1 MLNEDNLISTLEQS
15 LRQFQLAEQRLQE
28 RLRKIEDEATD
39 LKVEIEALQNSAEKT
54 EEALESLFS
63 TMRSGSKSWKTH
75 KKAAPEDETEPPK
88 KSRYEE
94 ESDYQKNPPRY
105 DENDYPK
112 KSRYQD
118 DDDYEMPRRYSRPNV
133 SNQPPPDNYRKNP
146 VAYMNN
152 SKNVAPINRHFEM
165 KSNRFSDRTITQA
178 CTLLLREA
186 PKPLHVNELF
196 HLLVEGGF
204 NFTGN
209 NPTISIAVS
218 LNRNRRFHK
227 VAPGTFDLVMRET
240 SSKAAS

>member
-15 LRQFQLAEQRLQE
+15 LRQFQIAEQRLQE
-28 RLRKIEDEATD
+28 RLRKIEDEARD

-75 KKAAPEDETEPPK
+75 KKATPEEDN
-88 KSRYEE
+88 
-94 ESDYQKNPPRY
+94 DFQKNQPRY

-112 KSRYQD
+112 KPRYE
-118 DDDYEMPRRYSRPNV
+118 DDDYDEMPRRYSRPNV
-133 SNQPPPDNYRKNP
+133 NNQSPPDNYRNNP
-146 VAYMNN
+146 VSYMNN
-152 SKNVAPINRHFEM
+152 NPKNVAPINRNFEM

-218 LNRNRRFHK
+218 LNRNRRFRK
-227 VAPGTFDLVMRET
+227 VAPGTFDLVMRDT
-240 SSKAAS
+240 SFKEAS